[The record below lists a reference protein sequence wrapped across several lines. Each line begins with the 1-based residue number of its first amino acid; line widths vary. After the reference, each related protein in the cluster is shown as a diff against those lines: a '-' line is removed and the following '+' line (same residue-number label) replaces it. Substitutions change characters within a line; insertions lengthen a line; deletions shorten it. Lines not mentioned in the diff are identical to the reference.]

1 MKNNAQV
8 WTDGGSRGNP
18 GHGAIGVYI
27 RFDTG
32 ETIHSSKY
40 LGAKITNNQAEYAAL
55 LHALTLLVEEG
66 TVEKVL
72 VYSDSELMV
81 KQIKGIYNI
90 KDTKIRVLY
99 DKIVKLLPNFK
110 EFAIMHI
117 PREQNKVADGLVNE
131 ALDRKLKK

>member
-1 MKNNAQV
+1 MKNAQV

-18 GHGAIGVYI
+18 GHGAIGVYV
-27 RFDTG
+27 RFDNG

-40 LGAKITNNQAEYAAL
+40 IGAKVTNNQAEYAAL
-55 LHALTLLVEEG
+55 LHALTLLVEEED
-66 TVEKVL
+66 VEKVL
-72 VYSDSELMV
+72 VYADSELMV
-81 KQIKGIYNI
+81 KQMKGLYEV

-99 DKIVKLLPNFK
+99 DKIIKLLLNFK
-110 EFAIMHI
+110 EFAIIHI